1 MNLRMELR
9 HALRIL
15 RRSPA
20 ASVIIVLTLAL
31 CIGANTAIFSV
42 VDAILLRPLP
52 FPEPARL
59 VRIVTHFK
67 GQRAEGD
74 KVQQDG
80 RAWELI
86 RDHAT
91 FLDAAVYSDGASGV
105 NLSAAGHVQHVQQQR
120 VGAGF
125 FRVMGVSPQIGREFT
140 RQEDH
145 SGGPPL
151 AVLSHSLWRQ
161 IFHEDPSAV
170 GQSLLLK
177 GEPYTIIGVMP
188 RSFHSNVPADLWTP
202 LQPSTS
208 GEGGGTNYAVA
219 GRLKPD
225 VTWAQADGQLESIGA
240 PLFKNVPPN
249 TSARLHLVTLQ
260 EGATQDL
267 RKPLLIL
274 WGAVGLVLLIG
285 CANVTSLLLAKA
297 AARSREMAT
306 RMALGGGRR
315 AIIRQLL
322 METLVLAVI
331 GGLAGLLLG
340 YAGLE
345 GLKKLA
351 VADYQIVESA
361 HLDARVLTAT
371 AFLSLFVSLLA
382 GIFPA
387 IEAGAVDI
395 RNALSEAGGRGVSG
409 RRKRWSRRL
418 LVSGEV
424 ALAVMLLIGAGLLVR
439 TVTHLYQLRPGF
451 DPAHMITASFS
462 LQDARYS
469 DGTHVAQL
477 YDSGLA
483 RMRALPGVE
492 SAGAALTLPYQH
504 ALNTVVKRVDG
515 PQADSDW
522 QITNLDYVTPGYLET
537 LKVPLLRGRTIR
549 SSDGPKSAQI
559 VLVTEAFAKEYLSKQ
574 DPVGSHLDFGNKDIR
589 EVVGVVGD
597 VQQSSGFGDYG
608 PLAQAPNVY
617 VPVAQVD
624 GAFLRLIHV
633 FCDPSWVVRVAGSP
647 SSVIPSIQNAA
658 SAIDPLLPIAEF
670 RTFDDLR
677 RLSVSSE
684 RFQATLL
691 ASLSSL
697 ALVLAIVGIYGL
709 MSQSVVERRREL
721 GIRMALGAT
730 VSESIREAALPGIM
744 LALAGAAVGCVLAGL
759 SAKVF
764 AHLVWGVTTTDPGTY
779 ASVAIGLLLVAALA
793 SLIPALRV
801 TRLNP
806 ADTLRE
812 E

>member
-1 MNLRMELR
+1 MNLWMDLH

-15 RRSPA
+15 RRGPA
-20 ASVIIVLTLAL
+20 AAAIIVLTLAL

-42 VDAILLRPLP
+42 VDATLLRPLP
-52 FPEPARL
+52 FPDPARL

-67 GQRAEGD
+67 EKRAEGYQ
-74 KVQQDG
+74 VEQDG

-91 FLDAAVYSDGASGV
+91 FLDTAVYSNGASGV
-105 NLSAAGHVQHVQQQR
+105 NLSAAGHVQHVKQQR

-125 FRVMGVSPQIGREFT
+125 FRVLGISPQIGREFT

-145 SGGPPL
+145 TGGPPL
-151 AVLSHSLWRQ
+151 AILSHSLWKQ

-170 GQSLLLK
+170 GQTLQLK

-188 RSFHSNVPADLWTP
+188 ERFHSNVPADLWTP
-202 LQPSTS
+202 LQPNTNA
-208 GEGGGTNYAVA
+208 EGQGTNYAVA

-225 VTWAQADGQLESIGA
+225 ATWAQADGQLESIGV
-240 PLFKNVPPN
+240 PLFKNIPN
-249 TSARLHLVTLQ
+249 GTSARLHLMSLQ
-260 EGATQDL
+260 ASDAQGL

-297 AARSREMAT
+297 ASRSREIAT

-315 AIIRQLL
+315 TIIRQLL
-322 METLVLAVI
+322 VETLVLAVI
-331 GGLAGLLLG
+331 GGAAGLLVG

-351 VADYQIVESA
+351 AADYQIVESA
-361 HLDARVLTAT
+361 HLDARVLAAT
-371 AFLSLFVSLLA
+371 ALLSLLVSVLA

-387 IEAGAVDI
+387 IEAGAVDL

-409 RRKRWSRRL
+409 RHKRWSRRL

-451 DPAHMITASFS
+451 DPAHVITASFS
-462 LQDARYS
+462 MQDARYS
-469 DGTHVAQL
+469 DAARITQL
-477 YDSGLA
+477 FESGRA
-483 RMRALPGVE
+483 RISALPGVE
-492 SAGAALTLPYQH
+492 SAGVALTLPYQRG
-504 ALNTVVKRVDG
+504 LNTGMKRVDG
-515 PQADSDW
+515 PQADTDW
-522 QITNLDYVTPGYLET
+522 QITNLDYVTPGFLET
-537 LKVPLLRGRTIR
+537 LKVPLLRGRLIR
-549 SSDGPKSAQI
+549 PSDGPKAAQI
-559 VLVTEAFAKEYLSKQ
+559 VLVTETFAKQYLSRQ
-574 DPVGSHLDFGNKDIR
+574 DAVGSHLDFGNKDIR

-597 VQQSSGFGDYG
+597 VQQSSGFGDFG
-608 PLAQAPNVY
+608 PLAPAPNVY
-617 VPVAQVD
+617 VPVAQMD
-624 GAFLRLIHV
+624 GEFLKLVHV
-633 FCDPSWVVRVAGSP
+633 FMDPSWVVRVAGAP
-647 SSVIPSIQNAA
+647 ASVIPGIQNAA
-658 SAIDPLLPIAEF
+658 AAIDPLLPIAEF

-691 ASLSSL
+691 GSLSGL

-709 MSQSVVERRREL
+709 MAQSVVERKREL

-730 VSESIREAALPGIM
+730 ISQSIREAALPGVR
-744 LALAGAAVGCVLAGL
+744 LALAGVAAGCLLAGL

-779 ASVAIGLLLVAALA
+779 VSVAVGLLLVAALA
-793 SLIPALRV
+793 SLLPALRIAS
-801 TRLNP
+801 LNP

>member
-1 MNLRMELR
+1 MNLRMDLR

-42 VDAILLRPLP
+42 VDATLLRPLP
-52 FPEPARL
+52 FSEPARL

-125 FRVMGVSPQIGREFT
+125 FRVLGVSPQVGREFT

-145 SGGPPL
+145 TGGPPL
-151 AVLSHSLWRQ
+151 AILSHSLWRQ
-161 IFHEDPSAV
+161 IFREDPSAV

-177 GEPYTIIGVMP
+177 GEPYTIIGIMP
-188 RSFHSNVPADLWTP
+188 RSFHSSVPADLWTP

-225 VTWAQADGQLESIGA
+225 ATWPQADGQLESIGL
-240 PLFKNVPPN
+240 PLFKDLPPN

-260 EGATQDL
+260 EGDTQQL

-297 AARSREMAT
+297 AGRAREMAT
-306 RMALGGGRR
+306 RMALGGERGT
-315 AIIRQLL
+315 IIRQLL
-322 METLVLAVI
+322 IETLVLAVI

-351 VADYQIVESA
+351 AADYQIVESA
-361 HLDARVLTAT
+361 HLDARVLAAT
-371 AFLSLFVSLLA
+371 ALLSLFVSLLA

-451 DPAHMITASFS
+451 EPAHVITASFS

-469 DGTHVAQL
+469 DGAHVTQL

-492 SAGAALTLPYQH
+492 SAGAALTLPYQRG
-504 ALNTVVKRVDG
+504 LNTGVKRVDG
-515 PQADSDW
+515 PQADTDW

-537 LKVPLLRGRTIR
+537 LKVPLLRGRMIR
-549 SSDGPKSAQI
+549 ASDGPKSAQI

-574 DPVGSHLDFGNKDIR
+574 DPVGSHLDFGNKEIR
-589 EVVGVVGD
+589 EVVGVVAD
-597 VQQSSGFGDYG
+597 VQQSSGFGDFG
-608 PLAQAPNVY
+608 PLAEAPNVY

-624 GAFLRLIHV
+624 AGFLKLIHV
-633 FCDPSWVVRVAGSP
+633 WFDPSWVVRVAGSP
-647 SSVIPSIQNAA
+647 SSVIPQIQNAA
-658 SAIDPLLPIAEF
+658 STIDPLLPIAEF

-730 VSESIREAALPGIM
+730 VSESVREAALPGIL
-744 LALAGAAVGCVLAGL
+744 LALAGVAAGCVLAGL

-779 ASVAIGLLLVAALA
+779 ASVAIGLLVVAAVA

-801 TRLNP
+801 TNLNP

>member
-1 MNLRMELR
+1 MTLWTDFR

-15 RRSPA
+15 RRGPA
-20 ASVIIVLTLAL
+20 ASFLIVVTLAL

-52 FPEPARL
+52 FPEPGRL
-59 VRIVTHFK
+59 ARIVTHFRAQ
-67 GQRAEGD
+67 GAEGD
-74 KVQQDG
+74 QVGQNG

-125 FRVMGVSPQIGREFT
+125 FRVLGILPQVGREFT
-140 RQEDH
+140 PQEDH
-145 SGGPPL
+145 AGGPPL

-161 IFHEDPSAV
+161 IFQEDPGAV

-177 GEPYTIIGVMP
+177 GEPYTIVGIMP
-188 RSFHSNVPADLWTP
+188 ENFHSNVTADVWTP
-202 LQPSTS
+202 LQASAS

-219 GRLKPD
+219 ARLKPD
-225 VTWAQADGQLESIGA
+225 ATWAQADSQLESIGA
-240 PLFKNVPPN
+240 PLFKNVPQGS
-249 TSARLHLVTLQ
+249 TARLHLISLQ
-260 EGATQDL
+260 DGDTQGL

-285 CANVTSLLLAKA
+285 CANVASLLLAKA
-297 AARSREMAT
+297 TTRSREIAT
-306 RMALGGGRR
+306 RMALGGGRG

-322 METLVLAVI
+322 VEALVLAMI
-331 GGLAGLLLG
+331 GGAASLVVG
-340 YAGLE
+340 YAGLQ

-351 VADYQIVESA
+351 ADQYQMVASA
-361 HLDARVLTAT
+361 HLDARVLLVTAL
-371 AFLSLFVSLLA
+371 LSLFVSVLA

-387 IEAGAVDI
+387 VEAGAVDL

-409 RRKRWSRRL
+409 RRKRWPRRL

-439 TVTHLYQLRPGF
+439 TVSHLYQLRSGF
-451 DPAHMITASFS
+451 DPAHVITASFS
-462 LQDARYS
+462 FQDARYS
-469 DGTHVAQL
+469 DGARVAQL

-483 RMRALPGVE
+483 RIRALPGIE
-492 SAGAALTLPYQH
+492 SVGAGLTLPYQRG
-504 ALNTVVKRVDG
+504 LNTGVRRVDG
-515 PQADSDW
+515 PQADTGA
-522 QITNLDYVTPGYLET
+522 QITNYDYVTPGYLET
-537 LKVPLLRGRTIR
+537 LKVPLLRGRLIR
-549 SSDGPKSAQI
+549 ASDGPKSPQI
-559 VLVTEAFAKEYLSKQ
+559 ALVTEAFVRQYLSRQ
-574 DPVGSHLDFGNKDIR
+574 DPIGSHLDFGNKEIR

-597 VQQSSGFGDYG
+597 VQQSSGFGDFG
-608 PLAQAPNVY
+608 PLAPAPNVY

-624 GAFLRLIHV
+624 GAFLKLVHV
-633 FCDPSWVVRVAGSP
+633 WFDPSWVVRVAGAP
-647 SSVIPSIQNAA
+647 AGVIPGIQNAA

-691 ASLSSL
+691 ASLSGL
-697 ALVLAIVGIYGL
+697 ALVLAVVGIYGL
-709 MSQSVVERRREL
+709 MSQSVVERKREL

-730 VSESIREAALPGIM
+730 MSEAIREATLPGVL
-744 LALAGAAVGCVLAGL
+744 LAFAGVAVGCLLAGL

-764 AHLVWGVTTTDPGTY
+764 THLVWGVTTTDPGTY
-779 ASVAIGLLLVAALA
+779 AGVAVGLLLVAALA
-793 SLIPALRV
+793 SLVPALRI